1 LSVAATL
8 DQEGLLCERP
18 DGAYRLEQNFL
29 SWLRHDLHASA
40 VMTQPLD
47 FIVFGVPRSGTKALV
62 RALNLHPHVYCA
74 LERFHFRADHSRI
87 SFPDSFLDASDAS
100 DEQALD
106 KIKCIGNDLANKG
119 EIAHAGNK
127 LPRYYFALHRINRE
141 VPALKNIWIYRS
153 PYGFMQSWNRRELDS
168 KRGQWP
174 AGQVGLFGLLELFCC
189 IETCLAL
196 DKDVLV
202 FPYEYGLNRSVRPTL
217 EAVEFLGAKP
227 DLYECKR
234 FKKRQL
240 PQRQGGSH
248 RLALKDY
255 EEEILNVLKIKEL
268 DAILHQERSVRVS
281 EVAAPLGDYL
291 HRIAGVLP
299 RAIDQAFAACDNH
312 AVPSYGRDYVRR
324 NHAELDGLLKL
335 ADGSKALAD
344 FQRFGPY
351 QRLKSLYV
359 QRWAL
364 RRRLAAIRLS
374 GSA

>member
-1 LSVAATL
+1 MA
-8 DQEGLLCERP
+8 
-18 DGAYRLEQNFL
+18 
-29 SWLRHDLHASA
+29 
-40 VMTQPLD
+40 QPLD

-62 RALNLHPHVYCA
+62 HALNLHPHVYCA
-74 LERFHFRADHSRI
+74 MERFHFRADHSRI
-87 SFPDSFLDASDAS
+87 SFPDSFLDGSDAS

-106 KIKCIGNDLANKG
+106 KIKRISNDLANRG

-153 PYGFMQSWNRRELDS
+153 PFGFMQSWNRRELDS
-168 KRGQWP
+168 QRGQWP

-189 IETCLAL
+189 IEACLGL
-196 DKDVLV
+196 EKDVLV

-217 EAVEFLGAKP
+217 QALEFLGADP
-227 DLYECKR
+227 DLYERKR
-234 FKKRQL
+234 FKNRQL
-240 PQRQGGSH
+240 PKRQDGSH

-255 EEEILNVLKIKEL
+255 EEEILDALKVKEL
-268 DAILHQERSVRVS
+268 DAILHQERSVKVS
-281 EVAAPLGDYL
+281 DVAAPLGDYL
-291 HRIAGVLP
+291 RRTASVLP
-299 RAIDQAFAACDNH
+299 RAVDRAFAACDNH

-324 NHAELDGLLKL
+324 NRAELGGLLKL
-335 ADGSKALAD
+335 ADGSKTLAD
-344 FQRFGPY
+344 FQRFGAY

-364 RRRLAAIRLS
+364 RRRLAAIWLS